1 MSVVLWIGQGLLAV
15 VFAVS
20 GGLKAVQSKERM
32 LATGQT
38 GVRDYPLDAIRV
50 IALCELTAVI
60 GLILPGIVGRGL
72 VLTPLAAVGLA
83 VVMAGAAVAHT
94 RLREPRNVAVNAILF
109 AICTLVAIGRFTGL

>member
-1 MSVVLWIGQGLLAV
+1 VSVVLWIGQGLLAV

-20 GGLKAVQSKERM
+20 GGLKTMQSKERM

-38 GVRDYPLDAIRV
+38 GVRDYPLGAIRV

-109 AICTLVAIGRFTGL
+109 AICVLVAIGRFTGL